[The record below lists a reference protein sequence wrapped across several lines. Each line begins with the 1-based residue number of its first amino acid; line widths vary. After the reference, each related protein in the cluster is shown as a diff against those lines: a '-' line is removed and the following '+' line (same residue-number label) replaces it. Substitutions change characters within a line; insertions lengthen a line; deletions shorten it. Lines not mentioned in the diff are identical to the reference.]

1 MRDIKVAITGA
12 CGRMSSTVLRN
23 LLSQD
28 DMRLIGAIEAPG
40 HTGIG
45 SDIGEL
51 LGVGALGVRLSSD
64 LEEVIRDA
72 DVVVQF
78 TNPKAT
84 IEHSR
89 TCADFG
95 KATVIGTTGFS
106 GEEEE
111 RLRGILSGIAAV
123 WSPNMSIGMNLLFK
137 LVREAASILGTD
149 YDVEIVEM
157 HHRFKKDAP
166 SGSAMRLLKE
176 AASGLGLDPNL
187 SVVHG
192 RSGIVGER
200 PRAQI
205 GVHAV
210 RGGDVVGDHMVIFAG
225 IGERIEL
232 VHKASSRDA
241 FAKGAIKAI
250 RFVASAPP
258 GIYGM
263 EDVLGIS

>member
-1 MRDIKVAITGA
+1 MGDIKVAITGA

-40 HTGIG
+40 HAGIG
-45 SDIGEL
+45 SDVGEL
-51 LGVGALGVRLSSD
+51 LGVGTLGVKLSSD
-64 LEEVIRDA
+64 LGEVIRDA

-106 GEEEE
+106 EEEE
-111 RLRGILSGIAAV
+111 GMLKGILRGIAAV

-137 LVREAASILGTD
+137 LVREAASILGID

-166 SGSAMRLLKE
+166 SGSAIRLLKE
-176 AASGLGLDPNL
+176 AASGLGLDPA
-187 SVVHG
+187 VVYG
-192 RSGIVGER
+192 RSGMVGER

-225 IGERIEL
+225 IGERVEL
-232 VHKASSRDA
+232 IHKASSRDA